1 MSGKLADTAGRSVA
15 DHDDDKTAFEVTPSR
30 YALFSILYGL
40 AMVLVLVLTYCF
52 SGADYVGQD
61 NDDVMRLIEVRDL
74 LGGQG
79 WFDMT
84 QYRLGLDG
92 GTLMHWSRFI
102 DLPIALL
109 IRFFAL
115 FAAPERAEALA
126 LAVWPLSL
134 AFAIV
139 CLMGVAARRAAGP
152 MAFHI
157 ASGMTIFYVM
167 GMGRFGVG
175 SIDHHN
181 AQLTLAALVLAMIA
195 DPLKRPSN
203 FATAGLAAAMGL
215 AIGAESAPFVAG
227 VCMVMALLWAVTGK
241 PVARPV
247 AAFSFAF
254 VLTITA
260 AFFLTTPPH
269 LYRMVT
275 CDNLS
280 LGFYTLASI
289 GGFLLF
295 LQTMFLGNAPRQTR
309 FMSLAATGAV
319 VLVSAKI
326 IAPQCLGNPLAELD
340 PMLTELWLN
349 KVTEARSFTAQL
361 AADPSTVA
369 GFYAVG
375 FLSLLVCL
383 FRILRRDRAEPHAIW
398 LTLCA
403 IAFAVSL
410 VQVRGA
416 MFANLLAIL
425 PMALLLTDLRRWQQ
439 AAPNHAGRAIAYFGA
454 VLASLP
460 LVWAVAGLMASQ
472 GTRGLVAQAAGPAR
486 TNNAGDCSSAT
497 ALAPLA
503 GLPKGVVMAPS
514 DMGVHI
520 LRYTAHRVLS
530 APYHRDQGGMLT
542 ELNAGLSL
550 PEEAIA
556 FLRGAKVNYL
566 AFCPTEVQTRS
577 LAAMKP
583 DGFYASLLAGNV
595 PAYLELVKA
604 ADASGLEI
612 FKVKTP

>member
-1 MSGKLADTAGRSVA
+1 MSGKLANNAAESVA
-15 DHDDDKTAFEVTPSR
+15 KYKGDSR
-30 YALFSILYGL
+30 DVVSTRRHLVLSCLLYGL
-40 AMVLVLVLTYCF
+40 AMVLVLIFTHGVNGT
-52 SGADYVGQD
+52 DYVGQD

-74 LGGQG
+74 LRGQS

-84 QYRLGLDG
+84 QYRLGLEG

-109 IRFFAL
+109 IRFFSL
-115 FAAPERAEALA
+115 FTSAERAEILA
-126 LAVWPLSL
+126 LAVWPLTL
-134 AFAIV
+134 AFLIV
-139 CLMGVAARRAAGP
+139 TLMGIAAYRAGGR
-152 MAFHI
+152 MALHI
-157 ASGMTIFYVM
+157 ASLITIFYVM
-167 GMGRFGVG
+167 GMGRFGLG

-195 DPLKRPSN
+195 DPLQRRSN
-203 FATAGLAAAMGL
+203 FAVAGAAAAMGL

-227 VCMVMALLWAVTGK
+227 VCMVMALFWAWSGQS
-241 PVARPV
+241 VARAV

-280 LGFYTLASI
+280 LGFYSLASI

-295 LQTMFLGNAPRQTR
+295 LQACFLAAAPRAMRFLGLG
-309 FMSLAATGAV
+309 SIGAV
-319 VLVSAKI
+319 LLVSARI
-326 IAPQCLGNPLAELD
+326 IAPQCLGNPLASLD

-349 KVTEARSFTAQL
+349 KVSEARSFPAQL
-361 AADPSTVA
+361 AAEPSTVA

-375 FLSLLVCL
+375 FLGLLVCL
-383 FRILRRDRAEPHAIW
+383 YRILRRQQAGKHAVW
-398 LTLCA
+398 GFLLA

-416 MFANLLAIL
+416 MFANLLTIL
-425 PMALLLTDLRRWQQ
+425 PMTLLLTDLRRWQQ
-439 AAPNHAGRAIAYFGA
+439 AAPNNIGRAVTYFA
-454 VLASLP
+454 ATLASLP
-460 LVWAVAGLMASQ
+460 LIWSVAGVVASL
-472 GTRGLVAQAAGPAR
+472 GVREVVAQAGQTPGVNGA
-486 TNNAGDCSSAT
+486 DCTSQA

-503 GLPKGVVMAPS
+503 GLPAGVVMAPS

-520 LRYTAHRVLS
+520 MRYTPHRVLS
-530 APYHRDQGGMLT
+530 APYHRDEGGMLT
-542 ELNAGLSL
+542 ELNTGLAL

-556 FLRGAKVNYL
+556 FLRGAKVDYV
-566 AFCPTEVQTRS
+566 AFCPTEIQTRS

-583 DGFYASLLAGNV
+583 DGFYAGLMAGKV
-595 PAYLELVKA
+595 PAYLERLKTTDAGSLV
-604 ADASGLEI
+604 I
-612 FKVKTP
+612 YRVVKP